1 MIIVREERAA
11 EAPLVEALVESA
23 FGRRDEARLVNALRS
38 YTNEFV
44 SLVVLDAGELIGNAV
59 LTPVT
64 VEGALGVRGLGL
76 APVCVSPQHR
86 GRGIGTALVRHALQR
101 SMHGEAA
108 FAVVCGDAEY
118 YARFGFKPASAFG
131 LRDESA
137 VSALA
142 LQAVEFWPGALRYCA
157 GIVRYAPEFSLVLG

>member
-1 MIIVREERAA
+1 MIIVREEHVT
-11 EAPLVEALVESA
+11 ETPLIEALIESA

-38 YTNEFV
+38 HTSEFV
-44 SLVVLDAGELIGNAV
+44 SLVVLDAGELIANAV
-59 LTPVT
+59 LTAVT
-64 VEGALGVRGLGL
+64 IEGALGVRGLGL

-101 SMHGEAA
+101 SMHGEVG
-108 FAVVCGDAEY
+108 FAVVWDDTEY

-137 VSALA
+137 ASAA
-142 LQAVEFWPGALRYCA
+142 TMQAVEFWPGALRHCT
-157 GIVRYAPEFSLVLG
+157 GTVRYAPEFSLVAG